1 MQENSNIFLQ
11 SQNIISFHGK
21 GRYKMDCKSESQCLI
36 LFLQLLHEKE
46 KDILFDTK
54 EYSYQKP
61 ML

>member
-1 MQENSNIFLQ
+1 
-11 SQNIISFHGK
+11 
-21 GRYKMDCKSESQCLI
+21 MDWKSESQCLI
-36 LFLQLLHEKE
+36 LFLQLLHEKKE